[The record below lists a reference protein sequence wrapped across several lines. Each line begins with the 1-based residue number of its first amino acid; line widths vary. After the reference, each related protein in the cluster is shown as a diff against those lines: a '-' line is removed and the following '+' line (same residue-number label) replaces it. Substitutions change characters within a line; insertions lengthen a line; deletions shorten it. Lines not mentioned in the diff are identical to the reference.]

1 MSEALAAA
9 EQRLEASL
17 RSLGVGRYTSPS
29 RALRAVE
36 FGAVGVTGTVV
47 NTLVFVLSPVAY
59 FVAGALAFV
68 GATVWTF
75 ALNWTVTYD
84 RPRRSL
90 VRAFGRYASV
100 YAVGFF
106 VYAFVLVAAVEV
118 IRAPG
123 ILANVG
129 AIAVAGL
136 VNFTGSEVFA
146 LRSE

>member
-1 MSEALAAA
+1 MSGALAAA

-29 RALRAVE
+29 RALRAIE

-47 NTLVFVLSPVAY
+47 NTLVFVLAPVAY

-68 GATVWTF
+68 GATAWTF
-75 ALNWTVTYD
+75 VLNWTVTYD
-84 RPRRSL
+84 RPRHSL
-90 VRAFGRYASV
+90 TRAFGRYASV
-100 YAVGFF
+100 YAIGFF
-106 VYAFVLVAAVEV
+106 VYAFVLVVAMEV
-118 IRAPG
+118 VSAPG
-123 ILANVG
+123 LLANVG

-136 VNFTGSEVFA
+136 VNFAGSEAFA